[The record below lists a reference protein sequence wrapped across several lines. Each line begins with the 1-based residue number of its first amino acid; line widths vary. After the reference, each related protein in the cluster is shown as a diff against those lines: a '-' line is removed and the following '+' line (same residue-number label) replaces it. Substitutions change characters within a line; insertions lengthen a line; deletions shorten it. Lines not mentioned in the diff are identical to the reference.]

1 MVSIGAVGGI
11 REGSYTTWTYK
22 WLWKPTDNFN
32 ELSEITYYIDEIN
45 GLFYLWW
52 EDYRT
57 DLSPWRVVR
66 FGVYKIADHS
76 TVFES
81 PRTSDYKWEPPY
93 LGAGDFSVYLG
104 ISDFYYSGISRA
116 HRTYILMNRADW
128 KTIEVW
134 QAGVKLWSRDVC
146 GDVGGGCWALNAGSI
161 SLTGKYILLGVDGP
175 EKLAL
180 YEGS

>member
-11 REGSYTTWTYK
+11 REGSYNTWTYK

-32 ELSEITYYIDEIN
+32 NMSEITYYIDEIN

-52 EDYRT
+52 EDFRT
-57 DLSPWRVVR
+57 DLPTWRVVR

-76 TVFES
+76 IVFES
-81 PRTSDYKWEPPY
+81 PRASDYKNWAPM

-104 ISDFYYSGISRA
+104 ITDFYYSGISRA
-116 HRTYILMNRADW
+116 HRTYILIDRADW

-134 QAGVKLWSRDVC
+134 QAGVKLWSRDVS
-146 GDVGGGCWALNAGSI
+146 GDVGGSFSALYAGSI
-161 SLTGKYILLGVDGP
+161 SLTGKYILLGVSGTQ
-175 EKLAL
+175 KLAL